1 MAARTAELEV
11 FLDRVSG
18 KGHDNM
24 GAEASSR
31 NGHGSSRHR
40 SGSLRSGRRGH
51 SSNSGSARGGFTAL
65 SSSWDDLPEMARSD
79 TQHYAPAA
87 AAGVG
92 GAWNKGGNGGEH
104 GNDNSSSA
112 SGRSHRARRASV
124 SRGSLRSEGGRAKS
138 DGASS
143 NDWPDSKN
151 STSTSS
157 SSSSSSSSSNRA
169 KHGAKRAQ
177 SSSSLK
183 MEAQFSSTGAAASAG
198 TGVVSGGGGASR
210 DLRRSSSG
218 NGRGSNSRLAEQDPI
233 TQELFALMFRVRGGL
248 SRHDFGLLHEGLFA
262 KARCGTKRAVER

>member
-1 MAARTAELEV
+1 VAARTAELEV

-157 SSSSSSSSSNRA
+157 SSSSSSSNRA